1 MRLPG
6 RRRPLLPVLL
16 LLLAVCVFFT
26 KREQPPLHT
35 PPMPLP
41 AEETSP
47 SPLPA
52 EEEDIFRILDTATGE
67 ILTVSAREF
76 LPGAVA
82 TEMTL
87 SMHEEA
93 LKAQAVACYTQY
105 AWQRAQHA
113 ENDYDFTCDTAA
125 WQVYVTLQ
133 DMQARWGDDYDRC
146 MEILNRVA
154 DTVYGCCLTLNNEP
168 ICATYFAISS
178 GHTENS
184 ADVWGGELAY
194 LSAVASP
201 GDAFAPGYR
210 TTAAFSPQEV
220 AEATGAD
227 TPEDPTDL
235 VRVLSRSV
243 SGGVT
248 SVAVGNVTLTGPQ
261 LRTAL
266 GLRSANFTPV
276 YAEGQWVFTVNGWGH
291 GVGMS
296 QAGADY
302 MAGCGST
309 FEEILAWYYP
319 GAQLTRAN

>member
-1 MRLPG
+1 MPK
-6 RRRPLLPVLL
+6 RRNRLLPALL
-16 LLLAVCVFFT
+16 LLLAACVCFP
-26 KREQPPLHT
+26 KKEQPPLHT
-35 PPMPLP
+35 PAMPLP
-41 AEETSP
+41 SSSP
-47 SPLPA
+47 APA
-52 EEEDIFRILDTATGE
+52 EDDIFRILDISTGE
-67 ILTVSAREF
+67 ILTVSARDF

-105 AWQRAQHA
+105 AWQRAQ
-113 ENDYDFTCDTAA
+113 NKGKNYDFTCSTAA
-125 WQVYVTLQ
+125 WQVYVTPQ
-133 DMQARWGDDYDRC
+133 DMQARWGEDYGRC

-154 DTVYGCCLTLNNEP
+154 DAVYGCCLTQNEEP

-184 ADVWGGELAY
+184 ADVWGGALPY

-201 GDAFAPGYR
+201 GDVYAPGYR
-210 TTAAFSPQEV
+210 STVSFTPQEL
-220 AEATGAD
+220 AETLNIAL
-227 TPEDPTDL
+227 PEDPANM
-235 VRVLSRSV
+235 VQVLSRSP

-248 SVAVGNVTLTGPQ
+248 SVAVGEETFTGGQ

-266 GLRSANFTPV
+266 GLRSACFFPT
-276 YAEGQWVFTVNGWGH
+276 YAEGQWIFTVNGWGH

-319 GAQLTRAN
+319 GAELTRAR